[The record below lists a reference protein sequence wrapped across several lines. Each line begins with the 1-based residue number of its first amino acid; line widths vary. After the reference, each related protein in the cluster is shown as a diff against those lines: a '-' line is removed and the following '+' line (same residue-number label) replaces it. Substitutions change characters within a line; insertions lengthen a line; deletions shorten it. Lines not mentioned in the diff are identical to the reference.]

1 MGRRVTL
8 KEIAQKTGFS
18 INSVSHALKGKPDIS
33 EKTRELIVRTAREM
47 GYVANLPAQSLRTGR
62 TRTVAVLVSDISNP
76 LFGIMVREIE
86 KLLGR
91 RGYSLFVM
99 NTDENEEAEEKAVY
113 SALGK
118 HVDGLILCPTQ
129 KNPGILRL
137 LSGEGTPY
145 VLIGRRFPEETA
157 PADYIV
163 WDDVQGGYEATSFLL
178 SHGHQRILFI
188 DGPACIS
195 SARERLDGYTRAFA
209 QRGLPVDEEL
219 VAHIPLVGHDL
230 QAVLDRAAAT
240 PGGFTAVFAFSDM
253 LAWEAASLLEKRG
266 VRIPEQVEL
275 IGFDDIQSQLPLP
288 CGLSTV
294 HTPKT
299 RMAALAADT
308 LLRKMEGGPVSRL
321 QTVSPTR
328 LILRD
333 TTRR

>member
-1 MGRRVTL
+1 MGKRVTL

-76 LFGIMVREIE
+76 LFGIMVKEIE

-99 NTDENEEAEEKAVY
+99 NTDENEEAEERAIY

-129 KNPGILRL
+129 KNPDILRL
-137 LSGEGTPY
+137 LSREGTPY
-145 VLIGRRFPEETA
+145 VLIGRRFSQNTT
-157 PADYIV
+157 ADYIV

-178 SHGHQRILFI
+178 SHGHRRILFI

-195 SARERLDGYTRAFA
+195 SARERLEGYTRAFA
-209 QRGLPVDEEL
+209 QHGLSVDADL

-230 QAVLDRAAAT
+230 RAVLDRAAAT
-240 PGGFTAVFAFSDM
+240 NGGFTAVFAFSDM
-253 LAWEAASLLEKRG
+253 LAWEAASLLEKQG
-266 VRIPEQVEL
+266 YRIPEQVEL

-299 RMAALAADT
+299 RMAALAVDN
-308 LLRKMEGGPVSRL
+308 LLRKMEGGPVNRL
-321 QTVSPTR
+321 QTVIPTR
-328 LILRD
+328 LVLRD
-333 TTRR
+333 TTRC